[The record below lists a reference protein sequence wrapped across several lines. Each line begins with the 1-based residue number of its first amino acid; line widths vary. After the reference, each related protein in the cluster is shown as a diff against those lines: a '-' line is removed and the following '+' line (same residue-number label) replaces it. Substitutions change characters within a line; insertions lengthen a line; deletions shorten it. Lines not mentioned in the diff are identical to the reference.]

1 MKAQA
6 ELVLGRLCHVAGAR
20 RPRPSLFVYPGLT
33 AKPWHDATSAP
44 FASWLPALEAAT
56 PAIRDEYL
64 AVRAEN
70 LPSDYDVDEGDHASG
85 LHRGGDWHW
94 ASFIARGERR
104 EPMWERCPQT
114 AAALAGVPGLM
125 EGMPFAFAFFSTL
138 QPGARIAAHTS
149 PCNLRVR
156 VHLPL
161 VVPPADG
168 TDGAARCAMR
178 VADETRP
185 WEPGRALIFDDAFE
199 HEVFNDT
206 AAERA
211 VLLFD
216 VWHPELTA
224 DEIAAIQAM
233 FDEVERRRAAR
244 EAEGVA

>member
-1 MKAQA
+1 MISDATESLHTIALFTPHCADCAAATRRRIPRAMKAQA

-33 AKPWHDATSAP
+33 AKPWHDASTAP

-125 EGMPFAFAFFSTL
+125 EGMPFAFAFFD
-138 QPGARIAAHTS
+138 AAT
-149 PCNLRVR
+149 
-156 VHLPL
+156 
-161 VVPPADG
+161 
-168 TDGAARCAMR
+168 RCAHR
-178 VADETRP
+178 
-185 WEPGRALIFDDAFE
+185 RA
-199 HEVFNDT
+199 HV
-206 AAERA
+206 
-211 VLLFD
+211 
-216 VWHPELTA
+216 
-224 DEIAAIQAM
+224 AAICASASTC
-233 FDEVERRRAAR
+233 RRRAAGR
-244 EAEGVA
+244 